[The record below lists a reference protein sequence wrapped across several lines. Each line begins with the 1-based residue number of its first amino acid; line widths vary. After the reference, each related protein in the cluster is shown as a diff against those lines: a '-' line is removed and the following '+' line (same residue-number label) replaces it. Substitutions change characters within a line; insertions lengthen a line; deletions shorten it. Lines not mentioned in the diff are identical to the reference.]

1 MSRTVAKRIVAALVA
16 CALSGGTAIG
26 PFSVSRSATGSVTIS
41 KAISASRTRI
51 LNFGQF
57 KNVGGNKCS
66 PSTLTLEPRTGARR
80 TSGSASVAG
89 GAATFGAYVITG
101 AANSIYGVS
110 FPAATLSTPHALT
123 VTAFRFYSATS
134 NSTITGRIGPA
145 GTDNPHVGA
154 TISVPCQFDTG
165 GSNEMVPSFTLT
177 VTYQ

>member
-1 MSRTVAKRIVAALVA
+1 MSRAIAKPILAALVA

-57 KNVGGNKCS
+57 KNVGDNKCS
-66 PSTLTLEPRTGARR
+66 PATITLEPRAGARR
-80 TSGSASVAG
+80 TTGGASLAG
-89 GAATFGAYVITG
+89 GTATFGAYSITG
-101 AANSIYGVS
+101 AANSVYGVS

-134 NSTITGRIGPA
+134 NSTMTGRIGPG
-145 GTDNPHVGA
+145 GTDTPHVGA
-154 TISVPCQFDTG
+154 TISVPCQFKSG
-165 GSNEMVPSFTLT
+165 GINEMVPSFTLT